1 MTQLFRHFEA
11 VLVHKKN
18 GGAGQNLEPV
28 FLTIS
33 KDNRGFGDA
42 KKGALEG

>member
-1 MTQLFRHFEA
+1 MTQLFRHYEA
-11 VLVHKKN
+11 VLVHQKM
-18 GGAGQNLEPV
+18 AVLVNLEPV

-42 KKGALEG
+42 KKGALED